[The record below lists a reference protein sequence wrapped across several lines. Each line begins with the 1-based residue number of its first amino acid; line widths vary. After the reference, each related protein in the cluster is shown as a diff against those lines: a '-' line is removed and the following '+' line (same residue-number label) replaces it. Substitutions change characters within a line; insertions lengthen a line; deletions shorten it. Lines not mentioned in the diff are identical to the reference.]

1 MVRFPGAQAGVQ
13 DDRHAPAELTLQY
26 FSPPMI
32 ATAAAII
39 TLAGLAHGTL
49 GFGFPIISTP
59 LVALFVDVK
68 TAVLVTVLP
77 NIAVNIVSIL
87 RGGNWRASIGK
98 YWPLAL
104 WVVLGTLLG
113 SRLLLTLRHEPLQL
127 LLAAMIVVFL
137 LQDRLR
143 QFDLSWVK
151 RRPQLAAFFFGLTA
165 GVMSGA
171 VNVALPPLVIYL
183 MTQGL
188 TPLALTQTL
197 NLCFIAG
204 KTVQAIALG
213 VSDAPSQQILYASL
227 PLVPLAVVAVYAG
240 MRLQSRISAETY
252 NGLLRKALGAI
263 AAVLILQV
271 IWGSISTPARS

>member
-1 MVRFPGAQAGVQ
+1 MVRLPGAAAGVQ
-13 DDRHAPAELTLQY
+13 DKRNAAAELTLQL
-26 FSPPMI
+26 FSPAMI
-32 ATAAAII
+32 AAAAAII
-39 TLAGLAHGTL
+39 TLAGLTHGTL
-49 GFGFPIISTP
+49 GFGFPLISTP
-59 LVALFVDVK
+59 LVALLVDIK

-77 NIAVNIVSIL
+77 NMAVNIVSIL

-113 SRLLLTLRHEPLQL
+113 SRLLLTVPHEPLQL
-127 LLAAMIVVFL
+127 LLAAIIVVFL

-143 QFDLSWVK
+143 QLDWSWVK
-151 RRPQLAAFFFGLTA
+151 RKPQLAAFFFGLTA
-165 GVMSGA
+165 GVLSGA

-183 MTQGL
+183 MTQEL
-188 TPLALTQTL
+188 TPLAMTQTL

-213 VSDAPSQQILYASL
+213 VSDAPSQQLLYASL

-240 MRLQSRISAETY
+240 MRLQSRISTETY

-263 AAVLILQV
+263 AVVLILQV
-271 IWGSISTPARS
+271 VWELSRQA

>member
-1 MVRFPGAQAGVQ
+1 
-13 DDRHAPAELTLQY
+13 
-26 FSPPMI
+26 MI
-32 ATAAAII
+32 ATVAAII

-49 GFGFPIISTP
+49 GFGFPIVSTP

-113 SRLLLTLRHEPLQL
+113 SRLLLTVRHEPLQL

-143 QFDLSWVK
+143 QLDWSWAK
-151 RRPQLAAFFFGLTA
+151 RKPQLAAFFFGVTA
-165 GVMSGA
+165 GVLSGA

-213 VSDAPSQQILYASL
+213 VSDAPSQQMLYASL
-227 PLVPLAVVAVYAG
+227 PLVPLAVVAVYVG
-240 MRLQSRISAETY
+240 MRLQSRISVETY

-271 IWGSISTPARS
+271 IWGLIDTPVRGS

>member
-1 MVRFPGAQAGVQ
+1 MTQGLDQ
-13 DDRHAPAELTLQY
+13 L
-26 FSPPMI
+26 FSPALI
-32 ATAAAII
+32 ATVAVII
-39 TLAGLAHGTL
+39 ALAGLAHGTL
-49 GFGFPIISTP
+49 GFGFPLISTP
-59 LVALFVDVK
+59 LVALFVDIK

-77 NIAVNIVSIL
+77 NMAVNIVSIL

-113 SRLLLTLRHEPLQL
+113 SRLLLTVPHEPLQL
-127 LLAAMIVVFL
+127 LLAAIIVVFL

-143 QFDLSWVK
+143 QLDWSWVK
-151 RRPQLAAFFFGLTA
+151 RKPQLAAFFFGLTA
-165 GVMSGA
+165 GVLSGA

-183 MTQGL
+183 MTQEL
-188 TPLALTQTL
+188 TPLAMTQTL

-213 VSDAPSQQILYASL
+213 VSDAPSQQMLYASL

-240 MRLQSRISAETY
+240 MRLQSRISTATY

-263 AAVLILQV
+263 AAVLIVQV
-271 IWGSISTPARS
+271 VWELSRQA

>member
-1 MVRFPGAQAGVQ
+1 
-13 DDRHAPAELTLQY
+13 
-26 FSPPMI
+26 MI

-39 TLAGLAHGTL
+39 VLAGMAHGTL

-104 WVVLGTLLG
+104 WVVLGTLAG
-113 SRLLLTLRHEPLQL
+113 SRLLLTAPHEPLQL
-127 LLAAMIVVFL
+127 LLALMIVVFL
-137 LQDRLR
+137 LQDRLG
-143 QFDLSWVK
+143 QLDWSWVK
-151 RRPQLAAFFFGLTA
+151 RKPQLAAFFFGVTA
-165 GVMSGA
+165 GVLSGA

-183 MTQGL
+183 MTQEL
-188 TPLALTQTL
+188 TPLAMTQTL

-213 VSDAPSQQILYASL
+213 VSDAPSQQLLYASL

-240 MRLQSRISAETY
+240 MRLQSRISTATY

-271 IWGSISTPARS
+271 VWELSRQA

>member
-1 MVRFPGAQAGVQ
+1 MTQGLDQ
-13 DDRHAPAELTLQY
+13 L
-26 FSPPMI
+26 FSPALI
-32 ATAAAII
+32 ATVAVSIA
-39 TLAGLAHGTL
+39 LAGLAHGTL
-49 GFGFPIISTP
+49 GFGFPLISTP
-59 LVALFVDVK
+59 LVALFVDIK

-77 NIAVNIVSIL
+77 NMAVNIVSIL

-113 SRLLLTLRHEPLQL
+113 SRLLLTVPHEPLQL
-127 LLAAMIVVFL
+127 LLAAIIVVFL

-143 QFDLSWVK
+143 QLDWSWVK
-151 RRPQLAAFFFGLTA
+151 RKPQLAAFFFGLTA
-165 GVMSGA
+165 GVLSGA

-183 MTQGL
+183 MTQEL
-188 TPLALTQTL
+188 TPLAMTQTL

-213 VSDAPSQQILYASL
+213 VSDAPSQQMLYASL

-240 MRLQSRISAETY
+240 MRLQSRISTETY
-252 NGLLRKALGAI
+252 NGLLRKALAAI

-271 IWGSISTPARS
+271 VWGLSRHTQV

>member
-1 MVRFPGAQAGVQ
+1 
-13 DDRHAPAELTLQY
+13 
-26 FSPPMI
+26 MI

-39 TLAGLAHGTL
+39 ALAGLAHGTL

-59 LVALFVDVK
+59 LVALLVDVK

-77 NIAVNIVSIL
+77 NIAVNIISIL

-113 SRLLLTLRHEPLQL
+113 SRLLLTVPHGPLQL
-127 LLAAMIVVFL
+127 LLAMMIVVFL

-143 QFDLSWVK
+143 QFDWSWVK
-151 RRPQLAAFFFGLTA
+151 RRPRLAAFVFGLTA
-165 GVMSGA
+165 GVLSGA

-183 MTQGL
+183 MTQEL

-213 VSDAPSQQILYASL
+213 VSDAPSQQLLYASL

-252 NGLLRKALGAI
+252 NGVLRNVLGVI

-271 IWGSISTPARS
+271 IWGPIGARVRGS

>member
-1 MVRFPGAQAGVQ
+1 
-13 DDRHAPAELTLQY
+13 
-26 FSPPMI
+26 MI
-32 ATAAAII
+32 ATVAAII
-39 TLAGLAHGTL
+39 MLAGLAHGTL

-113 SRLLLTLRHEPLQL
+113 SRLLLTVRHEPLQL

-143 QFDLSWVK
+143 QLDWSWVK

-165 GVMSGA
+165 GVLSGA

-213 VSDAPSQQILYASL
+213 VSDAPSQQMLYASL
-227 PLVPLAVVAVYAG
+227 PLVPLAVIAVYVG

-252 NGLLRKALGAI
+252 NELLRKALGAI

-271 IWGSISTPARS
+271 IWGLITTQDRS

>member
-1 MVRFPGAQAGVQ
+1 
-13 DDRHAPAELTLQY
+13 LQL
-26 FSPPMI
+26 FSPVMI
-32 ATAAAII
+32 AAAAAII
-39 TLAGLAHGTL
+39 TLAGLTHGTL
-49 GFGFPIISTP
+49 GFGFPLISTP
-59 LVALFVDVK
+59 LVALFVDIK

-77 NIAVNIVSIL
+77 NMAVNIVSIL

-113 SRLLLTLRHEPLQL
+113 SRLLLTVPHEPLQL
-127 LLAAMIVVFL
+127 LLAAIIVVFL

-143 QFDLSWVK
+143 QLDWSWVK
-151 RRPQLAAFFFGLTA
+151 RKPQLAAFFFGLTA
-165 GVMSGA
+165 GVLSGA

-183 MTQGL
+183 MTQEL
-188 TPLALTQTL
+188 TPLAMTQTL

-213 VSDAPSQQILYASL
+213 VSDAPSQQMLYASL

-240 MRLQSRISAETY
+240 MRLQSRISTATY

-263 AAVLILQV
+263 AAVLIMQV
-271 IWGSISTPARS
+271 VWELSRQA

>member
-1 MVRFPGAQAGVQ
+1 
-13 DDRHAPAELTLQY
+13 
-26 FSPPMI
+26 MI

-39 TLAGLAHGTL
+39 VLAGLAHGTL

-59 LVALFVDVK
+59 LVALVVDVK

-87 RGGNWRASIGK
+87 RGGNWRESIGK

-104 WVVLGTLLG
+104 WVVLGTLAG
-113 SRLLLTLRHEPLQL
+113 SRLLLTAPHEPLQL
-127 LLAAMIVVFL
+127 LLALMIVVFL
-137 LQDRLR
+137 MQDRLGR
-143 QFDLSWVK
+143 LDWSWVK
-151 RRPQLAAFFFGLTA
+151 RKPQLAAFFFGLLA
-165 GVMSGA
+165 GVLSGA

-183 MTQGL
+183 MTQQL
-188 TPLALTQTL
+188 SPIALTQTL

-213 VSDAPSQQILYASL
+213 VSDAQSQQMLYASL
-227 PLVPLAVVAVYAG
+227 PLIPLAVVAVYAG

-252 NGLLRKALGAI
+252 NRLLRRALGAI
-263 AAVLILQV
+263 AALLVLQV
-271 IWGSISTPARS
+271 AWGLSHHS